1 MGLGEGESPL
11 KRPLVGFFW
20 TYYVSG
26 MWEGNPDTMI
36 ADSSRTEWTV
46 VTYKKIE
53 ALLEEEGGRDVRGW
67 NCSRCGGV
75 GHGSPP

>member
-1 MGLGEGESPL
+1 M
-11 KRPLVGFFW
+11 
-20 TYYVSG
+20 SG

-53 ALLEEEGGRDVRGW
+53 VLLEEEGEEMLEVK
-67 NCSRCGGV
+67 NCS
-75 GHGSPP
+75 

>member
-1 MGLGEGESPL
+1 MRLGEGESPL
-11 KRPLVGFFW
+11 KRPLVDFFR

-53 ALLEEEGGRDVRGW
+53 VLLAEGGRDVRG
-67 NCSRCGGV
+67 
-75 GHGSPP
+75 